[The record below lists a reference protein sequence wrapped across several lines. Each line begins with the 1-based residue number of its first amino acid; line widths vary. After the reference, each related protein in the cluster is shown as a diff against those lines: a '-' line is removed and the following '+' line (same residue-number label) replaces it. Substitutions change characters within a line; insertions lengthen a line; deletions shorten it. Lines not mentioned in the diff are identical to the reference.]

1 MGRLLDIKRRVLKRG
16 IQQCKVHRNTILTYL
31 LSKGAVVNRIPKF
44 KHREFFL
51 SFFIFSRKLWE
62 LRGDRYTK
70 KEAPG
75 RQQSNSVKLTRIRY
89 LIRKQWSIESAYLNI
104 K

>member
-16 IQQCKVHRNTILTYL
+16 IQQCKVHRNTIL
-31 LSKGAVVNRIPKF
+31 SKGAVVNRIPKF

-51 SFFIFSRKLWE
+51 SFFNFSRKLWE

>member
-1 MGRLLDIKRRVLKRG
+1 MGRLLDIKRSVLKRG
-16 IQQCKVHRNTILTYL
+16 IQQCKVHRNTI

-44 KHREFFL
+44 KHREFF
-51 SFFIFSRKLWE
+51 FNFSRKLWE

-70 KEAPG
+70 KEAGG

-89 LIRKQWSIESAYLNI
+89 LIRKQWTIESAYLNI